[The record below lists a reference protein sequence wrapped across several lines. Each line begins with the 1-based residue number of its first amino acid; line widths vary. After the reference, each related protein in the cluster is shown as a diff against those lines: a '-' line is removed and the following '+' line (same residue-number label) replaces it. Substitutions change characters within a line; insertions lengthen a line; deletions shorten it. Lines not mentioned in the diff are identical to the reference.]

1 MLRVF
6 AAPKRAAV
14 HEKCFVAV
22 KTSSD
27 ASCATPTDARDANAS
42 TARATPRRAVFREIY
57 IDTSGRA
64 NDMSPSLRTTA
75 SRLVASAAT
84 SSRNAPLPCLRVPAR
99 AFRAT
104 GCSRSWGDEEDSSP
118 GATRWSST
126 HEDTP
131 PLTPWVRQVISGV
144 ELLRNARYNKGMSF
158 SDDERE
164 KMHMQGLLPPAKFN
178 QHTQVNRVMRNVR
191 ALQSPMQQHLH
202 MVGLLERNERLFHKT
217 LIDHVEEL
225 LPVMYTPTVG
235 QVCKTFSELFTRP
248 RGLYITARDKGK
260 IHRIM
265 KNWPEKR
272 VKLIVVTDGERV
284 MGLGDLGVQGM
295 GVAVS
300 KTMLYTAV
308 GGVDPADI
316 LAVCLDVGT
325 NNEQLLNDPLYI
337 GTKQRRLRGDA
348 YDELLDEFVEAAKRR
363 FGERCVLQF
372 EDFSNANGK
381 RLLER
386 YATQAAVFNDDIH
399 GVAATTLAGVIA
411 AAKKTKLAVHEHTY
425 LIAGAGETGHG
436 IGEILAEY
444 VARATRTT
452 VAEARRR
459 IWMVDS
465 GGLVTRA
472 RAELEDDLAL
482 HKLPYAHDG
491 MPECGTVLEAVRAVK
506 PTALIGVRRHKH
518 SLKVG
523 ALAGTNAGETFEGYR
538 EDPAG
543 GVAGVAELSISPS
556 ISPPPGKDTGKD
568 SSGSSGGVRDG
579 PPRLFTEDVLRAM
592 GENAANPLIFALS
605 RPEGIAECLA
615 QDAYD
620 ATQGRCVFASG
631 CPVEPFLDKSTGK
644 QIAPRPSTSA
654 YVFPGFALGLTLAEA
669 NRVRSPM
676 FLAAAEAVASLV
688 TDEDL
693 ERGAVYPRVARL
705 REVAAHVAAEV
716 ASKCFE
722 MDGVATGGAAPGK
735 NKQSRERLVALA
747 KKSMYD
753 PAYRCYM

>member
-1 MLRVF
+1 
-6 AAPKRAAV
+6 
-14 HEKCFVAV
+14 
-22 KTSSD
+22 
-27 ASCATPTDARDANAS
+27 
-42 TARATPRRAVFREIY
+42 
-57 IDTSGRA
+57 
-64 NDMSPSLRTTA
+64 MSPSVRTA
-75 SRLVASAAT
+75 SSLVASAAT
-84 SSRNAPLPCLRVPAR
+84 YFRNLPFASLRVPAR

-126 HEDTP
+126 HEETP

-178 QHTQVNRVMRNVR
+178 QYTQVERVMRNVR

-202 MVGLLERNERLFHKT
+202 LVGLLERNERLFHKT

-300 KTMLYTAV
+300 KTMLYTAL

-337 GTKQRRLRGDA
+337 GTKQKRLTDES

-363 FGERCVLQF
+363 FGERCVVQF

-399 GVAATTLAGVIA
+399 GVAATTLAGIIA
-411 AAKKTKLAVHEHTY
+411 ASKVTKLAVHEHTY

-444 VARATRTT
+444 VARETRTT

-465 GGLVTRA
+465 GGLVTRH
-472 RAELEDDLAL
+472 RAEIEPELAL

-491 MPECGTVLEAVRAVK
+491 APECGTVLEAVRAVR

-518 SLKVG
+518 SLRVG
-523 ALAGTNAGETFEGYR
+523 ALAGPEGDAFEGYR

-543 GVAGVAELSISPS
+543 GVAGVAELSQSPN
-556 ISPPPGKDTGKD
+556 GEGAGND
-568 SSGSSGGVRDG
+568 GGEGAGARGG
-579 PPRLFTEDVLRAM
+579 PPRLFTEAVLRAM

-615 QDAYD
+615 RDAYD

-631 CPVEPFLDKSTGK
+631 CPVEPFLDESTGK
-644 QIAPRPSTSA
+644 EIAPRPSTSA

-705 REVAAHVAAEV
+705 REVAAHVAAKV

-722 MDGVATGGAAPGK
+722 MDGVATGSATPGK
-735 NKQSRERLVALA
+735 NKQSHERLVALA

>member
-1 MLRVF
+1 
-6 AAPKRAAV
+6 
-14 HEKCFVAV
+14 
-22 KTSSD
+22 
-27 ASCATPTDARDANAS
+27 
-42 TARATPRRAVFREIY
+42 
-57 IDTSGRA
+57 
-64 NDMSPSLRTTA
+64 
-75 SRLVASAAT
+75 
-84 SSRNAPLPCLRVPAR
+84 LRVPAR

-104 GCSRSWGDEEDSSP
+104 GCSRSWGDEEDPSP
-118 GATRWSST
+118 GPTRWSST

-131 PLTPWVRQVISGV
+131 TLTPWVRQVISGV

-178 QHTQVNRVMRNVR
+178 QHTQVKRVMRNVR
-191 ALQSPMQQHLH
+191 ALQSPIQQHLH
-202 MVGLLERNERLFHKT
+202 LVGLLERNERLFHKT
-217 LIDHVEEL
+217 LVDHVEEL
-225 LPVMYTPTVG
+225 LPVVYTPTVG

-248 RGLYITARDKGK
+248 RGLYITARDKGM

-300 KTMLYTAV
+300 KTMLYTAI

-325 NNEQLLNDPLYI
+325 NNESLLNDPLYI
-337 GTKQRRLRGDA
+337 GTKQRRVTGDA

-363 FGERCVLQF
+363 FGERCVVQF

-411 AAKKTKLAVHEHTY
+411 SGKKTRLAVHEHTY
-425 LIAGAGETGHG
+425 LIAGAGGTGHG

-444 VARATRTT
+444 VARDTQTT

-465 GGLVTRA
+465 GGLVTRH
-472 RAELEDDLAL
+472 RAEIEEDLAL

-518 SLKVG
+518 SLRVG
-523 ALAGTNAGETFEGYR
+523 ALAGPEGDAFEGYR
-538 EDPAG
+538 EDSAG
-543 GVAGVAELSISPS
+543 GVAGVAEMSMRSVEER
-556 ISPPPGKDTGKD
+556 GKGGDKKGGKSD
-568 SSGSSGGVRDG
+568 GRVQSG
-579 PPRLFTEDVLRAM
+579 PPRLFTADVLRAM
-592 GENAANPLIFALS
+592 GENTKNPLIFALS

-620 ATQGRCVFASG
+620 ATDGRCVFASG
-631 CPVEPFLDKSTGK
+631 CPVEPFVDKTTGK

-676 FLAAAEAVASLV
+676 FLAAAEAVADLV

-705 REVAAHVAAEV
+705 REVAAHVAAKV

-722 MDGVATGGAAPGK
+722 MDGVATGSSPGK
-735 NKQSRERLVALA
+735 NKQSHERLVALA

>member
-1 MLRVF
+1 
-6 AAPKRAAV
+6 
-14 HEKCFVAV
+14 
-22 KTSSD
+22 
-27 ASCATPTDARDANAS
+27 
-42 TARATPRRAVFREIY
+42 
-57 IDTSGRA
+57 
-64 NDMSPSLRTTA
+64 
-75 SRLVASAAT
+75 
-84 SSRNAPLPCLRVPAR
+84 
-99 AFRAT
+99 
-104 GCSRSWGDEEDSSP
+104 
-118 GATRWSST
+118 
-126 HEDTP
+126 
-131 PLTPWVRQVISGV
+131 
-144 ELLRNARYNKGMSF
+144 
-158 SDDERE
+158 
-164 KMHMQGLLPPAKFN
+164 
-178 QHTQVNRVMRNVR
+178 
-191 ALQSPMQQHLH
+191 
-202 MVGLLERNERLFHKT
+202 
-217 LIDHVEEL
+217 
-225 LPVMYTPTVG
+225 
-235 QVCKTFSELFTRP
+235 
-248 RGLYITARDKGK
+248 
-260 IHRIM
+260 
-265 KNWPEKR
+265 
-272 VKLIVVTDGERV
+272 
-284 MGLGDLGVQGM
+284 
-295 GVAVS
+295 
-300 KTMLYTAV
+300 
-308 GGVDPADI
+308 
-316 LAVCLDVGT
+316 
-325 NNEQLLNDPLYI
+325 
-337 GTKQRRLRGDA
+337 
-348 YDELLDEFVEAAKRR
+348 
-363 FGERCVLQF
+363 
-372 EDFSNANGK
+372 
-381 RLLER
+381 
-386 YATQAAVFNDDIH
+386 
-399 GVAATTLAGVIA
+399 
-411 AAKKTKLAVHEHTY
+411 
-425 LIAGAGETGHG
+425 
-436 IGEILAEY
+436 
-444 VARATRTT
+444 
-452 VAEARRR
+452 
-459 IWMVDS
+459 MVDS
-465 GGLVTRA
+465 GGLVTRQ
-472 RAELEDDLAL
+472 RAEVEDDLAL

-523 ALAGTNAGETFEGYR
+523 ALAGPEGETFEGYR

-543 GVAGVAELSISPS
+543 GVAGVAELSISS
-556 ISPPPGKDTGKD
+556 ISPEGKDTGKD
-568 SSGSSGGVRDG
+568 RGSSGGVRDGSRPDLETVHGETVRG